1 MAATEMNANQ
11 ELKTLRQL
19 STLLTDGERETKKLT
34 VKRTVVYA
42 IAWVALVIAFM
53 LVMKGALVSIIAVAT
68 AGFSGIFAGIAIH
81 SGIAAKQWPIIKP
94 HINKESIVARVKQL
108 ET

>member
-1 MAATEMNANQ
+1 MNTHQ
-11 ELKTLRQL
+11 ELKMLRQL
-19 STLLTDGERETKKLT
+19 SRLLTDGEREAKKLT
-34 VKRTVVYA
+34 AKRTAVYA
-42 IAWVALVIAFM
+42 IAWVALVVAFM
-53 LVMKGALVSIIAVAT
+53 LVMKGELVVIVAVAI

-94 HINKESIVARVKQL
+94 HINNESIMARVKQL